1 MEILQNKLQKL
12 IELMGFK
19 NFSITRDSESDRF
32 LIFLNEG
39 EGFKKFLPYFV
50 ADLDYLVKLI
60 AKKNDLK
67 SVFVDINNYRRERE
81 NLILELARASA
92 RKSIATKEEVSLP
105 TMNAYERR
113 LVHLELVNRPDINT
127 ESVGEGKERRVVIK
141 PI

>member
-1 MEILQNKLQKL
+1 MQNLQNKLQKI
-12 IELMGFK
+12 IELMGFSD
-19 NFSITRDSESDRF
+19 FSISYDAEGSRF

-39 EGFKKFLPYFV
+39 EGFKKLLPYFV

-60 AKKNDLK
+60 AKKNDIGA
-67 SVFVDINNYRRERE
+67 VFVDVNNYRRERE
-81 NLILELARASA
+81 NLILELARAAA

-105 TMNAYERR
+105 IMNAYERR